1 MRFVRG
7 LSLTLALLFLGLAP
21 DVDAKS
27 NRADLSRLVV
37 VGDSLSA
44 GFQNGSLLVSQQVH
58 GYASL
63 IAEQAGVDLPLPE
76 IADPGIPNVLA
87 LVDPG
92 PPPVIVKVGGVS
104 TGRVDPLIQPFDLA
118 VPAAR
123 VADALEARPDFAFDD
138 LTDLVLGL
146 PGLFGGISR
155 SQVEWA
161 EVLQPTTIIV
171 WIGNVDALGAAIG
184 GDASLLTPLADF
196 EASYAQLLARLAV
209 TGATLVV
216 GNIPD
221 VTVIAFLTPA
231 EDVAAL
237 VGLPLAVV
245 GPPLGI
251 EAGDF
256 VLPDAVPLIGPILA
270 GQAAGPLPANLILDA
285 SEVALVQEAVTG
297 FNRIIDKYA
306 KINHAAVVDVH
317 GLLERARKRGL
328 DVGRYRLT
336 TEFLGGLFSLD
347 GIHPTNTGY
356 AILANEFIDTLNRR
370 FGARIPEVDEREILR
385 TDPLVFQD
393 DGDQGH
399 KTWRGH
405 VHPDKA
411 RELRWMFGR

>member
-1 MRFVRG
+1 MRFVRV

-21 DVDAKS
+21 AVDADS

-44 GFQNGSLLVSQQVH
+44 GFQNGSLLASQQVH

-63 IAEQAGVDLPLPE
+63 ISEQAGVDLPLPE
-76 IADPGIPNVLA
+76 IADPGIPNVLT

-92 PPPVIVKVGGVS
+92 PPPVIVVEPGIS
-104 TGRVDPLIQPFDLA
+104 AGRIDPLVQPFNLA

-123 VADALEARPDFAFDD
+123 VSDALEARPDFPIDN
-138 LTDLVLGL
+138 LTDLILGL
-146 PGLFGGISR
+146 PGLLGGVSL

-161 EVLQPTTIIV
+161 ETLQPTTILV
-171 WIGNVDALGAAIG
+171 WIGNMDALGAAIE
-184 GDASLLTPLADF
+184 GDASVLTPLADF
-196 EASYAQLLARLAV
+196 EASYAELLSRLAA
-209 TGATLVV
+209 TRATLVV

-221 VTVIAFLTPA
+221 VTAIAFLTPA

-237 VGLPLAVV
+237 VGLPLTVI

-270 GQAAGPLPANLILDA
+270 GQVAGPLPANLILDA
-285 SEVALVQEAVTG
+285 SEVALIQQAVAG
-297 FNRIIDKYA
+297 FNRVIARYA
-306 KINHAAVVDVH
+306 RINHAAVVDVH
-317 GLLERARKRGL
+317 ELLERARKRGL
-328 DVGRYRLT
+328 VVGRYRLT
-336 TEFLGGLFSLD
+336 TDFLGGLFSLD

-356 AILANEFIDTLNRR
+356 AILANEFIDVLNVR
-370 FGARIPEVDEREILR
+370 FNARIPAVNERAILR

-393 DGDQGH
+393 DADPLH
-399 KTWRGH
+399 RPWRGH

-411 RELRWMFGR
+411 LELRWLFRH